1 MEKIKTIVVSISDLK
16 ITSED
21 PWLDKWIADC
31 GDSVAR
37 SPQCHALR
45 FHFAPFLAWFDDVL
59 LLKHHDMYDRIKRL
73 FDVYV
78 SLRDE
83 GQKEPIRIYSDMRIV
98 SGHKRAAALH
108 VLGKKFIKAQIVPDG
123 TKL

>member
-1 MEKIKTIVVSISDLK
+1 MEKIKTIEVSISDLK

-21 PWLDKWIADC
+21 GWLDNWIAEH
-31 GDSVAR
+31 GDSVGN
-37 SPQCHALR
+37 SPQYRALR
-45 FHFAPFLAWFDDVL
+45 FHFDPLVDWFADVAD
-59 LLKHHDMYDRIKRL
+59 LKHHDMYDRIKRL

-83 GQKEPIRIYSDMRIV
+83 GQKEPILIYSDMRIV

-108 VLGKKFIKAQIVPDG
+108 VLGKKTIKAQIVPDD